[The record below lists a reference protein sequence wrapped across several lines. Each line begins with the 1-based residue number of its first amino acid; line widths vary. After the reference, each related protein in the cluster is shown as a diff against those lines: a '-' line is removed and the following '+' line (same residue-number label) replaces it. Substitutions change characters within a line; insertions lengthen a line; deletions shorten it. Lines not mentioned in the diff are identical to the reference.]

1 MEKQTDNKMQRQ
13 EKDNN
18 EVQVQK
24 NFDALT
30 SQDDNQNNHD
40 SRNKTGTGENDVT
53 TSPIVDTDNNI
64 VQKEVV
70 STKENIGYEEEHVQ
84 SKNTNVLRKKFNKI
98 EKQNNES
105 AGTTIGNVKKEESAK
120 SCAES
125 SYENVLHGAEK
136 ENDANKIKDVGEST
150 IIVHQ
155 AETYVIDAKST
166 VKEPEQN
173 NQLTIHIPVSSPN
186 KILHEIVTH
195 RVTKVE
201 IQKVEGEQKQVED
214 YGKSII
220 ENFH

>member
-1 MEKQTDNKMQRQ
+1 MQSQ
-13 EKDNN
+13 AKDNN
-18 EVQVQK
+18 EVQVQ
-24 NFDALT
+24 NDALT

-40 SRNKTGTGENDVT
+40 SRNKTGTGEND
-53 TSPIVDTDNNI
+53 
-64 VQKEVV
+64 
-70 STKENIGYEEEHVQ
+70 
-84 SKNTNVLRKKFNKI
+84 
-98 EKQNNES
+98 
-105 AGTTIGNVKKEESAK
+105 
-120 SCAES
+120 
-125 SYENVLHGAEK
+125 K

-150 IIVHQ
+150 IIVHK

-166 VKEPEQN
+166 VKEPKQN

-220 ENFH
+220 QNFH